1 MGKMGTPEHTSV
13 GAACMQHRG
22 LMYLEVSDHP
32 PLPSLYHFLSLTK
45 SKSLP
50 AKAKSSFGHLS
61 ITTLMAAFQTN
72 YFHALNLIY
81 FSMNNT

>member
-22 LMYLEVSDHP
+22 LMYLEVYDHP
-32 PLPSLYHFLSLTK
+32 PSPSLYHFLSLTK

-50 AKAKSSFGHLS
+50 SKAKSVGHVNG
-61 ITTLMAAFQTN
+61 ITNNQAYN
-72 YFHALNLIY
+72 RKALLDH
-81 FSMNNT
+81 